1 MSGVCYAGKSVILK
15 KNHYFY
21 LHTGHLR
28 SILGACHA
36 GKSDVFFWELQFYEV
51 KLIKTYKNELK
62 EPQGGQRTLK
72 KKQKS
77 S

>member
-1 MSGVCYAGKSVILK
+1 MWYGSYASKI
-15 KNHYFY
+15 
-21 LHTGHLR
+21 
-28 SILGACHA
+28 
-36 GKSDVFFWELQFYEV
+36 DVFFWELQFYEV
-51 KLIKTYKNELK
+51 KLTKTYKNDLK

>member
-1 MSGVCYAGKSVILK
+1 MFVFENCNFTCITDIWYASYAGKI
-15 KNHYFY
+15 
-21 LHTGHLR
+21 
-28 SILGACHA
+28 
-36 GKSDVFFWELQFYEV
+36 DVFFWELQFYQV
-51 KLIKTYKNELK
+51 KRKKTYKNELK

>member
-1 MSGVCYAGKSVILK
+1 MFVFENCKITCITAIWYDSYAGKI
-15 KNHYFY
+15 
-21 LHTGHLR
+21 
-28 SILGACHA
+28 
-36 GKSDVFFWELQFYEV
+36 DVFFWELQFYEV